1 MRITNLPTSSSF
13 ASNDVLAIEVNGV
26 TYKLTGATLA
36 AAVKSIGNYVTTDD
50 VVTTTT
56 DGLMLS
62 SDKVKLNGIAAGAQ
76 VNTITGVKGG
86 AESSY
91 RTGNVNLTPT
101 NVGAVAKSG
110 DTMTGDLQFTSNIT
124 PATAPSSTTSVSRVA
139 CLDAD
144 GNVISILR
152 TTHTNSGAIEAKVI
166 ARRIISGNT
175 VLNELGP
182 TINADGSL
190 GYKITDAE
198 AFRTAAGAFA
208 AANVYN
214 GLDKTASGFA
224 LDARQGKALKDT
236 QTKVGNG
243 AFALGS
249 IAAGT
254 SKVLQCS
261 TSSHAMLILTGPSI
275 DLMGLYLIRIG
286 ANDVPNTV
294 TVTQGS
300 KITFTPATGKITI
313 GNTSTGSMAVNVIP
327 LSRDSSYFSLT

>member
-36 AAVKSIGNYVTTDD
+36 AAVKSIGDYVSSDD

-101 NVGAVAKSG
+101 NVGA
-110 DTMTGDLQFTSNIT
+110 L
-124 PATAPSSTTSVSRVA
+124 
-139 CLDAD
+139 
-144 GNVISILR
+144 
-152 TTHTNSGAIEAKVI
+152 
-166 ARRIISGNT
+166 
-175 VLNELGP
+175 
-182 TINADGSL
+182 
-190 GYKITDAE
+190 
-198 AFRTAAGAFA
+198 A

-214 GLDKTASGFA
+214 GLDKTGSGYA
-224 LDARQGKALKDT
+224 LDARQGKALNDAMT
-236 QTKVGNG
+236 IVGNG
-243 AFALGS
+243 AFNLGS
-249 IAAGT
+249 VAANS
-254 SKVLQCS
+254 SKDLKS
-261 TSSHAMLILTGPSI
+261 TQSAHAMLILTGPSVN
-275 DLMGLYLIRIG
+275 LFGLYLIRISTSG
-286 ANDVPNTV
+286 TPNTV

-300 KITFTPATGKITI
+300 SITFTPASGKITI
-313 GNTSTGSMAVNVIP
+313 GNTSTSSIAVNVIP
-327 LSRDSSYFSLT
+327 LSGDSSQFSLT

>member
-36 AAVKSIGNYVTTDD
+36 AAVKSIGDYVTSDD

-101 NVGAVAKSG
+101 NVGA
-110 DTMTGDLQFTSNIT
+110 L
-124 PATAPSSTTSVSRVA
+124 
-139 CLDAD
+139 
-144 GNVISILR
+144 
-152 TTHTNSGAIEAKVI
+152 
-166 ARRIISGNT
+166 
-175 VLNELGP
+175 
-182 TINADGSL
+182 
-190 GYKITDAE
+190 
-198 AFRTAAGAFA
+198 A

-214 GLDKTASGFA
+214 GLDKTGSGYA

-236 QTKVGNG
+236 QTIIGNG
-243 AFALGS
+243 AFNLGS
-249 IAAGT
+249 VAANS
-254 SKVLQCS
+254 SKDLKS
-261 TSSHAMLILTGPSI
+261 TQSAHAMLILTGPSVN
-275 DLMGLYLIRIG
+275 LFGLYLIRISTSG
-286 ANDVPNTV
+286 TPNTV

-300 KITFTPATGKITI
+300 SITFTPASGKITI
-313 GNTSTGSMAVNVIP
+313 GNTSTSSIVVNVIP
-327 LSRDSSYFSLT
+327 LSGDSSQFSLT